1 MTSQNLLIECIT
13 EELPPGQIVPLSEAL
28 CSAVTALL
36 ERHQIPFSGAR
47 PIGAPRHL
55 GVLVENCGSEQ
66 PPQQQ
71 LLKGPAIKAAKTPD
85 GQWTPAAKGFAQKC
99 GCSPDELQE
108 IAGKLAF
115 NKTQPSQS
123 LSAVLQAGLTTIFDG
138 LPVTKRM
145 RWSDLPYTFARP
157 VHGLVV
163 LHGSTVLS
171 EVSLY
176 GHQASNQTIGHRFW
190 HPAPVTLENATSY
203 EEALLEAGVIVNF
216 KKRRNE
222 IEKSLKNKAKS
233 LNLLLNID
241 QKLLDEVTNLVE
253 WPQVLAATFDAKFLS
268 LPAEVPIIAM
278 QAHQRYFPLFKDDSS
293 LSNQFLVV
301 SNSRTSDVKNII
313 DGNERVVRARLH
325 DADFFFKVDQKTS
338 LESRLTTL
346 DRVVFQ
352 HKLGS
357 MGEKTRR
364 LAQLTPIIAKQ
375 IGADPDLA
383 QRAASLCK
391 ADLVTQM
398 VGEFPELQG
407 FMGGQ
412 YASLAGENAVV
423 AEAIE
428 SHYKPAFAKD
438 VLPPSLEACAVS
450 LADKVDTLVGIFGI
464 GMKPTGNKDPFALRR
479 QMLGLLRICVENQLD
494 IDFETLIEKAFSL
507 YEVSLA
513 DASKA
518 ELLTFAKQRFLAW
531 YSDQGVGPQV
541 VNSVLATGVSEP
553 YDIGRR
559 IEAIQAFIQ
568 LPQAPALSAA
578 NKRVSNLLQKS
589 AEGENVSAIQPEHLV
604 EAPEKALFESIV
616 ALQKTTAP
624 LVTEKNYTQVLKS
637 LAEIEPMVDEFF
649 EQVMV
654 MVDDAQLRSNR
665 LGLLNS
671 LRALFLQVADIS
683 ELSV

>member
-1 MTSQNLLIECIT
+1 
-13 EELPPGQIVPLSEAL
+13 
-28 CSAVTALL
+28 
-36 ERHQIPFSGAR
+36 
-47 PIGAPRHL
+47 
-55 GVLVENCGSEQ
+55 
-66 PPQQQ
+66 
-71 LLKGPAIKAAKTPD
+71 
-85 GQWTPAAKGFAQKC
+85 
-99 GCSPDELQE
+99 
-108 IAGKLAF
+108 
-115 NKTQPSQS
+115 
-123 LSAVLQAGLTTIFDG
+123 
-138 LPVTKRM
+138 
-145 RWSDLPYTFARP
+145 P